1 MGVMAR
7 PRFHRLPAEQQRA
20 IMAAALEE
28 FAAHGFAAA
37 SLNRIIEAAG
47 ISKGSMYY
55 YFDGKDDLY
64 ADVIRGQLEAL
75 VAHTG
80 PLPVPDPVDTDAFW
94 DELQDLY
101 LRLMREL
108 GRTPET
114 AALLRDWLTGSGGP
128 SLRDAEQEAAEAT
141 MPWLVQAIA
150 AGQRVQ
156 AVRTDIPT
164 DLIIALAMGMGQ
176 AIDSWLITRPPTDLD
191 AAVATL
197 MGTMRRALSP

>member
-37 SLNRIIEAAG
+37 SLNRIIETAG

-75 VAHTG
+75 VARTG
-80 PLPVPDPVDTDAFW
+80 PVPVPDPVDADAFW

-108 GRTPET
+108 GRAPEA

-128 SLRDAEQEAAEAT
+128 SLRDAAQEATEAT

-156 AVRTDIPT
+156 AVRSDIPAE
-164 DLIIALAMGMGQ
+164 LIIALAMGLAQ
-176 AIDSWLITRPPTDLD
+176 AIDSWLVTRPPSDLD
-191 AAVATL
+191 AAVVTL
-197 MGTMRRALSP
+197 MGTMRRALGP